1 MSPVLTSADVGG
13 CAPDAAQMGREKW
26 LTTKL
31 GCQWLVVGR
40 CASPSRY
47 RCVGAPERRGA
58 RFGPLSESLRGE
70 TNTRRQQ
77 PRSDCELL
85 VERGGCCCHG
95 MLASGKQQPSLTG
108 KNGPG
113 PRSLGRLGVTPSQ
126 ARAAGPGAPAT
137 WPARGLRCLAA
148 ASPDWGRIGGRGLG
162 ECRTRPALR
171 VADHWHMASEA
182 SRPAAS
188 CSSAPCRPGCC
199 RTVPARPRGTQ

>member
-1 MSPVLTSADVGG
+1 VSPVLTSADVGG

-108 KNGPG
+108 KKW
-113 PRSLGRLGVTPSQ
+113 
-126 ARAAGPGAPAT
+126 ARAAQPGPTRSDPESGPGRRAGGTCHLAGS
-137 WPARGLRCLAA
+137 WAALLGSCIAR
-148 ASPDWGRIGGRGLG
+148 LG
-162 ECRTRPALR
+162 SNR
-171 VADHWHMASEA
+171 
-182 SRPAAS
+182 
-188 CSSAPCRPGCC
+188 RPGVG
-199 RTVPARPRGTQ
+199 RVPYEAGPPSRRPLRLAHGI